1 MTVTAKD
8 DAELV
13 PQELLAVTVIFPPTA
28 LADVETVIELV
39 LAPDVMLHPE
49 GSVQVYDVALGT
61 AAMLYVNPV
70 LLTHCSAAPV
80 MIPGATGA
88 AGLTVIF
95 VGVLVAVKGFAQGA
109 FDVMTTVTTSPF
121 TKAVVV
127 KVGLLVPVLVPL
139 IFH

>member
-1 MTVTAKD
+1 
-8 DAELV
+8 
-13 PQELLAVTVIFPPTA
+13 
-28 LADVETVIELV
+28 
-39 LAPDVMLHPE
+39 
-49 GSVQVYDVALGT
+49 
-61 AAMLYVNPV
+61 
-70 LLTHCSAAPV
+70 
-80 MIPGATGA
+80 MIPGATGV